1 VLKGMKRKLVIIVA
15 ELVDE
20 AAEEKDSIIKQQ
32 LAEWFQEDAVSIPWV
47 KELKSIVIQEGQ

>member
-1 VLKGMKRKLVIIVA
+1 MKRKLVVIVA

-20 AAEEKDSIIKQQ
+20 AAEEKDSVIKKQ
-32 LAEWFQEDAVSIPWV
+32 LVDWFQEDAVSIPWV

>member
-1 VLKGMKRKLVIIVA
+1 MRIKRKLAVIVV

-20 AAEEKDSIIKQQ
+20 TVEERNDVIKQQ
-32 LAEWFQEDAVSIPWV
+32 LVEWFQEDAVSIPWV